1 MLAKPITSGEKSKY
15 LHVFGLLGD
24 SMGHGHG
31 YGKVIIFGEHFV
43 VHGLPSI
50 VCAIG
55 MRTTATVSRI
65 RRKNFSGFEVED
77 LRPET
82 PGYKKEKEAQMYRS
96 ISLMC
101 EYCGIDLTRTP
112 IKITFAG
119 DLVAASGIGASA
131 AACTAFARAV
141 NEEFNLGFNDEKI
154 NEVAY
159 EGEKGYHGTP
169 SGVDNTASTFGGCLV
184 FLKGP
189 PPKFERVKMPTKVEI
204 VMGNTGLTA
213 NTQKVVE
220 EVKALMKT
228 QPEKTKKIFE
238 EADGLIREGR
248 ICLESCDYR
257 RAGELMNRNHELL
270 QELGVS
276 CKELDLLV
284 NIAREN
290 GAWGAKLTGTGRGGY
305 MVALTPGKECQEKVA
320 RAIENAGF
328 TVLKTTIGV

>member
-1 MLAKPITSGEKSKY
+1 
-15 LHVFGLLGD
+15 
-24 SMGHGHG
+24 MGYGYG

-55 MRTTATVSRI
+55 MKTTATVSVI
-65 RRKNFSGFEVED
+65 KKMDFSGFEVED

-82 PGYKKEKEAQMYRS
+82 PGYKKEKEAQMYKS

-101 EYCGIDLTRTP
+101 DYCGINLAKTP
-112 IKITFAG
+112 LKITFGG

-141 NEEFNLGFNDEKI
+141 NDEFNFGFDDEKI
-154 NEVAY
+154 NEIAY

-169 SGVDNTASTFGGCLV
+169 SGVDNTASTFGGCLA

-189 PPKFERVKMPTKVEI
+189 PPKFERIKMPSKVEI
-204 VMGNTGLTA
+204 VMGNTGITA

-220 EVKALMKT
+220 DVKALMKAE
-228 QPEKTKKIFE
+228 PEKTKKIFD
-238 EADGLIREGR
+238 EAEILIRDGR
-248 ICLESCDYR
+248 AALEAGDYR
-257 RAGELMNRNHELL
+257 KVGELMNRNHELL
-270 QELGVS
+270 QQLGVS

-328 TVLKTTIGV
+328 SVLKTTIGV

>member
-1 MLAKPITSGEKSKY
+1 
-15 LHVFGLLGD
+15 
-24 SMGHGHG
+24 MGHGYG

-55 MRTTATVSRI
+55 MKTTATVSI
-65 RRKNFSGFEVED
+65 LKKKDFSGFEIED

-82 PGYKKEKEAQMYRS
+82 PGYKKEKEAQMYKS

-101 EYCGIDLTRTP
+101 DYCGIDLTKTP
-112 IKITFAG
+112 LKITFAG

-141 NEEFNLGFNDEKI
+141 NEEFKLGFNDEKI

-159 EGEKGYHGTP
+159 QGEKGYHGTP
-169 SGVDNTASTFGGCLV
+169 SGVDNTASTFGGCLA

-189 PPKFERVKMPTKVEI
+189 PPKFERIKMPSRIEI

-220 EVKALMKT
+220 EVKTFMKRE
-228 QPEKTKKIFE
+228 PEKTKEIFV
-238 EADGLIREGR
+238 EAEGLISAGR
-248 ICLESCDYR
+248 KALETGDYR
-257 RAGELMNRNHELL
+257 KVGDLMNRNHELL
-270 QELGVS
+270 QQLGVS
-276 CKELDLLV
+276 SKELDLLV
-284 NIAREN
+284 NLAREN

-305 MVALTPGKECQEKVA
+305 MVALTPGVECQEKVA
-320 RAIENAGF
+320 KAIERAGF
-328 TVLKTTIGV
+328 NVLKTTIGV